1 MQRARRWVR
10 ERVIDCRAA
19 KRIIVLVNSSAV
31 RASTHTISQSHM
43 GPFETIYINETVAAC
58 NGGGGPL
65 GHPRVFLNLGR
76 EGKVECP
83 YCSRLFVNR
92 AMQEPAGGATTPPR
106 TSEERNI

>member
-1 MQRARRWVR
+1 
-10 ERVIDCRAA
+10 
-19 KRIIVLVNSSAV
+19 
-31 RASTHTISQSHM
+31 M

-65 GHPRVFLNLGR
+65 GHPRVYLNLGP

-92 AMQEPAGGATTPPR
+92 AMQGAEEPGTARPAGEATTPPR
-106 TSEERNI
+106 VSRNTTFR